1 MLYIHTKAMGMVV
14 IKRHPDMK
22 VSTKARY
29 GLRLMMALANRHG
42 QGPVFLKDIAR
53 DQELSEKY
61 LSRIVIELRA
71 AGLVDAF
78 RGANG
83 GYVLAGEPYAITV
96 GDVVGTLEDMT
107 PVDCVRNTA
116 ACNRVELCS
125 ANEVWRR
132 LDKAIQ
138 ETLGGITL
146 DDMLTWGRQK
156 NEDYIMYYL

>member
-1 MLYIHTKAMGMVV
+1 
-14 IKRHPDMK
+14 MK

-83 GYVLAGEPYAITV
+83 GYVLAHEPYAIIV
-96 GDVVGTLEDMT
+96 GDVVRTLEDMT
-107 PVDCVRNTA
+107 PVDCVRDA
-116 ACNRVELCS
+116 AVCNRVELCS

-132 LDKAIQ
+132 LDEAIS
-138 ETLGGITL
+138 ETLNKITL
-146 DDMLTWGRQK
+146 ADMLAWSRQK
-156 NEDYIMYYL
+156 SENYTMYYL